1 MQEERKST
9 VESIRKSAYRSSYDS
24 GYLSRT
30 PEIDKSSA
38 EYRAVVEKFD
48 RQFGDKL
55 DIRLLE
61 DISKRLDS
69 RFKILADYAKETE
82 QPNCDLTLFRS
93 VLPSLTIET

>member
-1 MQEERKST
+1 MTEERKSA
-9 VESIRKSAYRSSYDS
+9 VDSIRRSAYDS
-24 GYLSRT
+24 GYLSKT

-48 RQFGDKL
+48 KQFGDKL

-69 RFKILADYAKETE
+69 RFKILGDYAKETE
-82 QPNCDLTLFRS
+82 QPNCDLTLFRA
-93 VLPSLTIET
+93 VLWLLTLET